1 MFLFLTYLIA
11 NSLIFTRFFPYY
23 SCHHYSSIVIG
34 LVYFCIPII
43 SGYYIMEWAKAQSAI
58 NIGIN
63 GEKLKDKYA
72 PHKNWFFIMV
82 QSDYVVSIV
91 NGNRR
96 IFGITVGRTFI
107 RIKIDFTSRYLSY
120 FIRPSNGVGS
130 QSWVTKCWFGCWLN
144 KPSWAYKTLLLL
156 LLFFSC
162 IILNS
167 LLSFHIHH

>member
-91 NGNRR
+91 NGNRL

-107 RIKIDFTSRYLSY
+107 RIRLI
-120 FIRPSNGVGS
+120 S
-130 QSWVTKCWFGCWLN
+130 QVDIYPILFVQVTVLVLKKVTKCWFGCWLN
-144 KPSWAYKTLLLL
+144 KPSWAYKTLLVDDHPLE
-156 LLFFSC
+156 
-162 IILNS
+162 
-167 LLSFHIHH
+167 